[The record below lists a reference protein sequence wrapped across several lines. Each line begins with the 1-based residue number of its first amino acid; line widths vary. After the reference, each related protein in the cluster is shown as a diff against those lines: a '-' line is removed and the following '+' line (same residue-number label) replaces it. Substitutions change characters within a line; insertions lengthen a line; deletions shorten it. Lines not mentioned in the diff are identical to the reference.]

1 MKYILYATIR
11 KQLSKVEEYK
21 LINKDTLEK
30 IRIKENKLIELIMN
44 NEVENLGLDGLNI
57 IANDGCLDDYAVINQ
72 TTGEIVF
79 DNRYTIINKKNNKF
93 ILCSG
98 TDKVLE
104 ISEDKLVNYI
114 DSVSNRL
121 KLLPCSKEL
130 DTSYEKR
137 KVRIELKDGSI
148 IKIEPSKIGE
158 KADIEYNKTKTSLE
172 YKNIMFFV
180 DKISQES
187 LVYKTIL
194 IDDNNYIILE
204 ESEYAMCKEVYKR
217 VINKKDV
224 IYMTDNIMDASSFLE
239 YTLKK
244 ETIKYSN
251 KMIMIYKEQNK
262 LNALMKLNCRI
273 VIKEINT
280 QSISITDF
288 ASKNDI
294 LDNINKFK
302 ELDMLLGLRIYN
314 NTTIKPIELSRL
326 CYTDIMFN
334 GIKYLKEFRQLRNM
348 NLTYID
354 YAKFPTKIS
363 EKRGVYYKLPI
374 FTYKGVGNSEIICLV
389 DNSLTNLTLKLVK
402 NHLIIKGDKP
412 VDSYLT
418 ASIKV
423 LAAELVCKDKNILL
437 ERKVSFYNKDIMNY
451 VLKYE
456 LTDEVIKIWIFRYYV
471 EVYTKEVYKYIE
483 KNKVEK
489 DKANKLNIK
498 LNIIGDDSYKI
509 NDNGEF
515 EVKAGLREIDRID
528 IPDFC
533 DCLRISDGLRVKE
546 LNINSHKFR
555 LKTMSKCNILEIEQV
570 NINTEKQLK
579 QIIKGLIVD
588 NIEAKNINIKSKSL
602 NKEDIINILKTAD
615 KDINYIN
622 SLKFNGLT
630 KKYAIEII
638 QKGID
643 SKYDN
648 VIALVRTKLS
658 KNRVEHVDGRYNLTL
673 GVKLVMINF
682 KINDSNGGTN
692 DMIVGKINEHD
703 KLYSY
708 IHAANLV
715 LDNLNEVD
723 VKSVKEDI
731 GNIFGIEKQIEELT
745 KKANDIVL
753 KEYKLSFEDNIETV
767 KEMKVDGYSDEV
779 AVFAIRKENGE
790 IEIRTNILIDHKI
803 S

>member
-11 KQLSKVEEYK
+11 KQLGKVEEYK

-30 IRIKENKLIELIMN
+30 ISLDEDSTIELIMN
-44 NEVENLGLDGLNI
+44 NEVENLDLDGLNI

-172 YKNIMFFV
+172 YKNIVFFV

-187 LVYKTIL
+187 LVYKPIL
-194 IDDNNYIILE
+194 IDDNSYIILE
-204 ESEYAMCKEVYKR
+204 ESGYAMCKEVYKR
-217 VINKKDV
+217 VIDKKDV
-224 IYMTDNIMDASSFLE
+224 IYITDNIMDASSFLE

-244 ETIKYSN
+244 EPIKYSN
-251 KMIMIYKEQNK
+251 KIIMIYKEQNK

-273 VIKEINT
+273 VIEEINT

-288 ASKNDI
+288 ASRNDI

-314 NTTIKPIELSRL
+314 NTTMKPIELSRL

-354 YAKFPTKIS
+354 YTKFPTKIS

-456 LTDEVIKIWIFRYYV
+456 ITDEVIKIWIFRYYV
-471 EVYTKEVYKYIE
+471 EVYTKDVYKYI
-483 KNKVEK
+483 KSNKIEK
-489 DKANKLNIK
+489 DKANKLNMR
-498 LNIIGDDSYKI
+498 LSMIGEDSYEV
-509 NDNGEF
+509 NDNGDLEI
-515 EVKAGLREIDRID
+515 KAGLREIDRID
-528 IPDFC
+528 IPEFC
-533 DCLRISDGLRVKE
+533 DSLKINNGLKVKL

-555 LKTMSKCNILEIEQV
+555 LKTTSKCNTLEVEQV
-570 NINTEKQLK
+570 NINTERQAK
-579 QIIKGLIVD
+579 QIIKGLMID
-588 NIEAKNINIKSKSL
+588 NIFVNSINIKTETL
-602 NKEDIINILKTAD
+602 NKGDIIAMLKNDNVDDIKQLNIKGLD
-615 KDINYIN
+615 KE
-622 SLKFNGLT
+622 SAK
-630 KKYAIEII
+630 EII
-638 QKGID
+638 KRGID
-643 SKYDN
+643 SKYKS
-648 VIALVRTKLS
+648 VSALVRTNLS
-658 KNRVEHVDGRYNLTL
+658 KNKVEYVDGKYNLTL
-673 GVKLVMINF
+673 GVNLVMLTF
-682 KINDSNGGTN
+682 KLKDSNGVILDTITDKIHIN
-692 DMIVGKINEHD
+692 DWLNK
-703 KLYSY
+703 Y

-715 LDNLNEVD
+715 LNNLVE
-723 VKSVKEDI
+723 EDANSI
-731 GNIFGIEKQIEELT
+731 RDELDSIFGIERQIENLT
-745 KKANDIVL
+745 KKANELAHKVYNI
-753 KEYKLSFEDNIETV
+753 SFEDNIETV